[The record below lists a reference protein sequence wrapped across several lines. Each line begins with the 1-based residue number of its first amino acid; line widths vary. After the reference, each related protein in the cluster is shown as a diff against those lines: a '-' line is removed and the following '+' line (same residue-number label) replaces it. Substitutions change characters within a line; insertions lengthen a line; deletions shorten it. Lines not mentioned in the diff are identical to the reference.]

1 MMSDFRDFHTMTTK
15 SGRTFTP
22 LSDYDVLE
30 EIYQDMGE
38 DVHDYVAERIL
49 EINVEE
55 NIAQQKFNSDFHNLE
70 QSNES
75 WHNFVEETAERIEQ
89 IRQLIEDNKLTKA
102 KISVEL
108 FKIYKD
114 MRGEL

>member
-1 MMSDFRDFHTMTTK
+1 MGDFHTMTTK

-38 DVHDYVAERIL
+38 DVHDFVANRIL
-49 EINVEE
+49 EIDTEE
-55 NIAQQKFNSDFHNLE
+55 NIAQQKFNSDYRAMEFE
-70 QSNES
+70 CER
-75 WHNFVEETAERIEQ
+75 WHKFVDEMSERIVE
-89 IRQLIEDNKLTKA
+89 LSKKIEDNKLTKA
-102 KISVEL
+102 KIGIEL

>member
-1 MMSDFRDFHTMTTK
+1 MGDFHTMTTK

-30 EIYQDMGE
+30 EIYQDMGS

-49 EINVEE
+49 EIDEE
-55 NIAQQKFNSDFHNLE
+55 ANIAQQKFDSDYRAMEFE
-70 QSNES
+70 CER
-75 WHNFVEETAERIEQ
+75 WHNFVYDMSERIVE
-89 IRQLIEDNKLTKA
+89 LSKKIEDNKLTKA
-102 KISVEL
+102 KISIEL
-108 FKIYKD
+108 FQIYKD

>member
-1 MMSDFRDFHTMTTK
+1 MGDFHTMTTK

-38 DVHDYVAERIL
+38 DVHDYVAERLL
-49 EINVEE
+49 EIDVEA
-55 NIAQQKFNSDFHNLE
+55 NIAQQKFDSDYRAME
-70 QSNES
+70 YECER
-75 WHNFVEETAERIEQ
+75 WHNFVDEMSERIVV
-89 IRQLIEDNKLTKA
+89 LSKKIEDNKLTKA
-102 KISVEL
+102 KICIEL
-108 FKIYKD
+108 FQIYQN

>member
-1 MMSDFRDFHTMTTK
+1 MSDFHIMTTK

-38 DVHDYVAERIL
+38 DVHDYVAERLL
-49 EINVEE
+49 EIDVEA
-55 NIAQQKFNSDFHNLE
+55 NIAQQKFDSDYRAMEFECERWHE
-70 QSNES
+70 FVNEMS
-75 WHNFVEETAERIEQ
+75 ERIVE
-89 IRQLIEDNKLTKA
+89 LSKKIEDNKLTKA
-102 KISVEL
+102 KICIEL
-108 FKIYKD
+108 FQIYKN